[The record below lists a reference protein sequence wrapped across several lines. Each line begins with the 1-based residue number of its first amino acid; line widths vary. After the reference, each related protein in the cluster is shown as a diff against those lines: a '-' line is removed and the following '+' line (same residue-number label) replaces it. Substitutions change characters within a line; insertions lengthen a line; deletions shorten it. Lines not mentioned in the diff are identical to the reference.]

1 MEKVAVSSRGL
12 LSISVVS
19 HGQMAMITLLLQDIQ
34 EHCSHLS
41 IELILTLNIEEPFE
55 FRESDF
61 FYPVKIIR
69 NQAPKGFGANHNQA
83 FKASHGD
90 YFCILNPDI
99 RLLDCPFPVL
109 IESLKNTGVGV
120 VAPLVLSPA
129 GSIDDSAR
137 HFPSLKKILSK
148 LFTRRWTSD
157 YALNIGPINVDWV
170 GGMFMLLAKQT
181 FERLN
186 GFNERYFLYYED
198 VDICARL
205 NLVGLTVMVN
215 PAARVVHHAQHSSH
229 RSLKYLR
236 WHISRLYLFLTSP
249 EYRQLKQLGRI

>member
-1 MEKVAVSSRGL
+1 M
-12 LSISVVS
+12 
-19 HGQMAMITLLLQDIQ
+19 
-34 EHCSHLS
+34 
-41 IELILTLNIEEPFE
+41 
-55 FRESDF
+55 
-61 FYPVKIIR
+61 
-69 NQAPKGFGANHNQA
+69 GFGANHNQA
-83 FKASHGD
+83 FKSSHGD

-109 IESLKNTGVGV
+109 IESLKKAGVGV
-120 VAPLVLSPA
+120 VAPLVLSPV

-137 HFPSLKKILSK
+137 HFPSFKKIFLK

-157 YALNIGPINVDWV
+157 YALNNDPINVDWV
-170 GGMFMLLAKQT
+170 AGMFMLFTKKT
-181 FERLN
+181 FEHLN

-205 NLVGLTVMVN
+205 NLAGLKVMVN
-215 PAARVVHHAQHSSH
+215 PAARVVHYAQHSSH

-236 WHISRLYLFLTSP
+236 WHISSLYRFLTSH